1 MSGIL
6 SMQLEQLRER
16 FGGAHSSAMASGTTL
31 VTVPGVRLPEGWSR
45 SSATIRFL
53 VPPGYPFAQ
62 LDCFWADTDL
72 VLANGATPQNAALN
86 AIPETLELGMWFSW
100 HLEGAWNPN
109 RDTLSTWMNV
119 VIERLRQV
127 R

>member
-16 FGGAHSSAMASGTTL
+16 FGEAHASTMASGTTL

-45 SSATIRFL
+45 SSTTIRFL

-62 LDCFWADTDL
+62 LDCFWADPDL
-72 VLANGATPQNAALN
+72 LLAHGGPPQNSASN
-86 AIPETLELGMWFSW
+86 PVPETAEPALWFSW
-100 HLEGAWNPN
+100 HLMGPWSPN

-119 VIERLRQV
+119 VIDRMRQV
-127 R
+127 Q

>member
-6 SMQLEQLRER
+6 TMQLEQLRER
-16 FGGAHSSAMASGTTL
+16 FGDVQSRSMASGTTL
-31 VTVPGVRLPEGWSR
+31 VTVPDVRLPEGWSKA
-45 SSATIRFL
+45 STTIRFL

-62 LDCFWADTDL
+62 LDCFWADAEL
-72 VLANGATPQNAALN
+72 RLANGATPQNSAQN
-86 AIPETLELGMWFSW
+86 AIPETTEQGLWFSW
-100 HLEGAWNPN
+100 HLTCPWNPN

-119 VIERLRQV
+119 VTERMRQV

>member
-6 SMQLEQLRER
+6 TMQLEQLRER
-16 FGGAHSSAMASGTTL
+16 FGDVQSRPMASGTTL
-31 VTVPGVRLPEGWSR
+31 VIVPDVRLPEGWSKA
-45 SSATIRFL
+45 STAIRFL

-62 LDCFWADTDL
+62 LDCFWADAEL
-72 VLANGATPQNAALN
+72 RLAQGATPQNSAPN
-86 AIPETLELGMWFSW
+86 SIPETVEPGLWFSW
-100 HLEGAWNPN
+100 HLTTPWNPN

-119 VIERLRQV
+119 VLERMRQV